1 MPASSGLGHTIDWFD
16 YLADLGSP
24 VSPNVLVL
32 VPWRWQTVHNLALE
46 EVTLEVGRRLGAMLD
61 AIVAS
66 AGTRENTEMA
76 SMASLVRR
84 GDCIGRY
91 MSVPCAAAGAPL
103 KFVLARCLVDAVLTV
118 PRSGVLSSADS
129 RFSATVY
136 PRACACGR
144 NCVIGRNCVFVDSR

>member
-76 SMASLVRR
+76 SLVRR
-84 GDCIGRY
+84 GRAIASAATC
-91 MSVPCAAAGAPL
+91 PCPAPL
-103 KFVLARCLVDAVLTV
+103 LGLR
-118 PRSGVLSSADS
+118 
-129 RFSATVY
+129 
-136 PRACACGR
+136 
-144 NCVIGRNCVFVDSR
+144 